1 MGSDFFMKALAI
13 VGVVL
18 IAGLFLKDA
27 NQFNTLAS
35 GFNSTLKTLEQAG

>member
-1 MGSDFFMKALAI
+1 MDFAMKALGI

-27 NQFNTLAS
+27 SNFNTLAS
-35 GFNSTLKTLEQAG
+35 GVNSTISTLEKAG